1 MGRAPLER
9 SFPEFLALLF
19 PAIQAQ
25 IDWRMAP
32 VFLDREVI

>member
-1 MGRAPLER
+1 MGRAPLEG
-9 SFPEFLALLF
+9 FLPEFLARLF